1 MKHLIR
7 FVFSLVAVFALATV
21 CQRPRS
27 PPVPQ
32 RQSPE
37 RGQRQAVAGASVIAI
52 HLPSGT
58 TYETTT
64 RADGRFII
72 INMRV
77 GGPYSVTVAYTGT
90 GAAAFAP
97 ETQDNIEINLGVATD
112 LDVRRASNIAVT
124 ETVTVTAQVRHGVQL
139 GPHRR
144 GDLGQPRDAG
154 LAADRARPASAT
166 SRASRRRPR
175 APTRSAAP
183 TAA

>member
-1 MKHLIR
+1 M
-7 FVFSLVAVFALATV
+7 A
-21 CQRPRS
+21 
-27 PPVPQ
+27 
-32 RQSPE
+32 
-37 RGQRQAVAGASVIAI
+37 GVAGASVIAI

-64 RADGRFII
+64 RADGRFVI

-77 GGPYSVTVAYTGT
+77 GGPYIVTVAFTGT

-97 ETQDNIEINLGVATD
+97 ETQENIEINLGVATD
-112 LDVRRASNIAVT
+112 LDVRREEHRGHRDGDGHGPVG
-124 ETVTVTAQVRHGVQL
+124 HGVQL

-154 LAADRARPASAT
+154 DAAHGARPHQRLHPPDAADLGRQLV
-166 SRASRRRPR
+166 RRRR
-175 APTRSAAP
+175 